1 MDKYKSETL
10 FDLCLRQRQRI
21 NRIQGLI
28 TALSDADQS
37 IPLLVSSKAFK
48 KLAVDLREC
57 QQAVEV
63 IKGLTADCANTSRLQ
78 LDVLEETIVVST
90 DLRYLNDLLP
100 SAQTD
105 VTSKPIW
112 TWPWRTY
119 SSGNMSRGLR
129 APISD

>member
-1 MDKYKSETL
+1 MDKHKSKNL
-10 FDLCLRQRQRI
+10 FDLCLHQRQRI

-28 TALSDADQS
+28 TVLSETDQS
-37 IPLLVSSKAFK
+37 IPLLVSSESFK
-48 KLAVDLREC
+48 KLAIDLREC

-63 IKGLTADCANTSRLQ
+63 IKGLTADCASTSRLQ

-90 DLRYLNDLLP
+90 DLRYLTDLLP

-105 VTSKPIW
+105 VTPKPTW

-119 SSGNMSRGLR
+119 SPGSMSRGFR
-129 APISD
+129 ASLSD